1 MRWVPLRTGYGQ
13 RSDPRIVTAWRGHL
27 LELKPFPDVLPMGVS
42 FREVTLRYS

>member
-13 RSDPRIVTAWRGHL
+13 RSYPRIVTALARAS
-27 LELKPFPDVLPMGVS
+27 LELKPFPDMLSMGVS